1 VPIWLPEGKPN
12 VIRRLPKTP
21 GGQLEIA
28 RPKGQTR
35 FHKLNPNRR
44 KLCNS
49 GSAETGYPEAS
60 DKPGDDKRGD
70 DKRGDR
76 QAVHPLLRIRTDNIP
91 SAQMRDRQRRAVPS
105 DHEFD
110 NWIYL
115 DRQLAP
121 GEQYYWYP

>member
-1 VPIWLPEGKPN
+1 MIVDWLIDSN
-12 VIRRLPKTP
+12 
-21 GGQLEIA
+21 
-28 RPKGQTR
+28 RPMHISPSVSNGSVTD
-35 FHKLNPNRR
+35 
-44 KLCNS
+44 
-49 GSAETGYPEAS
+49 GSAVILSQFAKTS
-60 DKPGDDKRGD
+60 DKP
-70 DKRGDR
+70 GDR